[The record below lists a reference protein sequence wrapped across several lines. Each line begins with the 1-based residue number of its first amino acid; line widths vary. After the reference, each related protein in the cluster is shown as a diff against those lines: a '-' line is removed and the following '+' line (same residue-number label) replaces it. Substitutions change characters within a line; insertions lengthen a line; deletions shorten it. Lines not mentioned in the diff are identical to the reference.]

1 MKTHEIAL
9 GAKNIYKS
17 YGSVNANE
25 GIDLTIDRGSIHA
38 LVGENGAG
46 KSTLMR
52 IFQGIEQPDFG
63 TILIDGKPKK
73 ITNPK
78 QALKMGIGM
87 VHQEFMM
94 APDLTLLENLILG
107 DEPIIKSWGIF
118 PKINWNLA
126 EKEGNELASKIGVTI
141 DWRRKANDAP
151 VHILQF
157 VEIIRLLRKGCR
169 IIILDEPTAVLAPT
183 QVEELFNLL
192 RKLSHSGAT
201 IIFISHKINEVI
213 AIADHVSVMRRGKIS
228 FSNNINNTS
237 IEEIA
242 FHIVGDN
249 QKKLTISKNSKNSL
263 GNTLLNIDNLCSKTI
278 KKSQQLRDISL
289 KLKAGQIIGIAGVSG
304 NGQIELLEC
313 IVGLRKISKGK
324 IYLQEK
330 NITNISVFNKRKLGI
345 SFVSSDRANEGL
357 CLNSSIENNAIAGS
371 HRNSPIFNGYILNR
385 KIIQQIALERLNNLS
400 IKYGNIHENAS
411 SLSGGNQQKLVFARE
426 ISNKPSI
433 LIIAQP
439 TRGVDLNGIKAIHNL
454 IIEFASQGGA
464 VLMTSEEI
472 EELQLL
478 SDKIF
483 IISNGRFVGSVEGQN
498 SDIKEIGKMMIMD
511 ANKNV

>member
-1 MKTHEIAL
+1 
-9 GAKNIYKS
+9 
-17 YGSVNANE
+17 
-25 GIDLTIDRGSIHA
+25 
-38 LVGENGAG
+38 
-46 KSTLMR
+46 
-52 IFQGIEQPDFG
+52 
-63 TILIDGKPKK
+63 
-73 ITNPK
+73 
-78 QALKMGIGM
+78 
-87 VHQEFMM
+87 M

-249 QKKLTISKNSKNSL
+249 QKKLTISKNSKNS
-263 GNTLLNIDNLCSKTI
+263 
-278 KKSQQLRDISL
+278 QR
-289 KLKAGQIIGIAGVSG
+289 
-304 NGQIELLEC
+304 
-313 IVGLRKISKGK
+313 RK
-324 IYLQEK
+324 
-330 NITNISVFNKRKLGI
+330 
-345 SFVSSDRANEGL
+345 
-357 CLNSSIENNAIAGS
+357 
-371 HRNSPIFNGYILNR
+371 H
-385 KIIQQIALERLNNLS
+385 
-400 IKYGNIHENAS
+400 
-411 SLSGGNQQKLVFARE
+411 
-426 ISNKPSI
+426 
-433 LIIAQP
+433 
-439 TRGVDLNGIKAIHNL
+439 
-454 IIEFASQGGA
+454 
-464 VLMTSEEI
+464 
-472 EELQLL
+472 
-478 SDKIF
+478 
-483 IISNGRFVGSVEGQN
+483 
-498 SDIKEIGKMMIMD
+498 
-511 ANKNV
+511 